1 MIPDPIHCAIF
12 LFLSLLVSGIGQT
25 IWMSSV
31 YSKRFSRVIDGG
43 RKFRNR
49 PIFGANKTWRGFVFM
64 VPATGLTFTA
74 IHLLMHW
81 LLGDDFAM
89 WPLTTIQY
97 FLLGCWTGFGYMLFE
112 LPNSFIKRQLD
123 IQPGASAG
131 TRLTRKV
138 CFIIDQVD
146 SVAGGLLAVWLFV
159 PVPLSTAISLLFI
172 GAVAHYGFNCV
183 LVRMGLRPRA
193 A

>member
-1 MIPDPIHCAIF
+1 MIPDPIPCAIF

-81 LLGDDFAM
+81 FLGDDFAM

-97 FLLGCWTGFGYMLFE
+97 FQNGKLKRGQRRINASNTRYGFEVLLLA
-112 LPNSFIKRQLD
+112 PS
-123 IQPGASAG
+123 GAAVG
-131 TRLTRKV
+131 
-138 CFIIDQVD
+138 QW
-146 SVAGGLLAVWLFV
+146 SVACVGG
-159 PVPLSTAISLLFI
+159 S
-172 GAVAHYGFNCV
+172 G
-183 LVRMGLRPRA
+183 
-193 A
+193 